1 MMSRIGWRIRQLTLS
16 LLIKRSV
23 WQSWRGADSDG
34 QVVVVVVVVVVVALV
49 VVAALVVVVKGGG
62 GGWGAV
68 V

>member
-34 QVVVVVVVVVVVALV
+34 QVVVVVVVVALV